1 MSSVAPAWSPPAE
14 FEEFRLVRYLGGG
27 GMGHVWLAHDL
38 LLDRPVAVKFIG
50 GIEPDAAATERV
62 LAEARAAARLQH
74 PNVAA
79 VYRVGQLGRR
89 PYIISEY
96 VRGDSLDRLA
106 KPLPSARAIELAVQ
120 LCRGLGAAHRRGVLH
135 RDLKPA
141 NAILADG
148 GEVKLVDF
156 GLAQLFGASPLPP
169 IALAP
174 PSRPSPAGVE
184 AAGATLEAH
193 RLGRAVIAFER
204 RTAQVGGVAGTP
216 YYMAPETWRGDA
228 ATPRSEL
235 YSLGALLFELC
246 AGRPPFAETPI
257 HELPDA
263 VAARAARPLA
273 AAAPSIDARVAAL
286 VDRCLA
292 TDAANRPSSAD
303 ELLESLLAI
312 GDDAPRAIARPDG
325 NPYRGLMPFEA

>member
-50 GIEPDAAATERV
+50 GVEPDAAATERV

-96 VRGDSLDRLA
+96 VRGESLDRLA

-174 PSRPSPAGVE
+174 PSRPSP
-184 AAGATLEAH
+184 
-193 RLGRAVIAFER
+193 
-204 RTAQVGGVAGTP
+204 
-216 YYMAPETWRGDA
+216 
-228 ATPRSEL
+228 
-235 YSLGALLFELC
+235 
-246 AGRPPFAETPI
+246 
-257 HELPDA
+257 
-263 VAARAARPLA
+263 
-273 AAAPSIDARVAAL
+273 
-286 VDRCLA
+286 
-292 TDAANRPSSAD
+292 
-303 ELLESLLAI
+303 
-312 GDDAPRAIARPDG
+312 
-325 NPYRGLMPFEA
+325 